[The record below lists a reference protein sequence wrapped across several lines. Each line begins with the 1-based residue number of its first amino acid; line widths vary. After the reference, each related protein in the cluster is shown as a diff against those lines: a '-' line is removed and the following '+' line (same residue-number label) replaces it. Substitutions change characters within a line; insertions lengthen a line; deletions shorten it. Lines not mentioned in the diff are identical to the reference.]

1 MKEYKR
7 LTRFDKF
14 QQLYFAKGTFQEIID
29 YLGELENKI
38 ENGTLIEFPCKV
50 GDTVYLPWLYGG
62 VCAIAYLTVTHII
75 LDTEKS
81 YIRTNF
87 ETDIEDYYEKYK
99 GGQYDFND
107 FGKIVFTNK
116 AEAEARLKEIQ
127 NET

>member
-7 LTRFDKF
+7 KTRFDKF
-14 QQLYFAKGTFQEIID
+14 QQSYFAKGTFQEIID
-29 YLGELENKI
+29 YLGKI
-38 ENGTLIEFPCKV
+38 EDKLEQGKMIELPCKV
-50 GDTVYLPWLYGG
+50 GDTVYLPWLYSG

-75 LDTEKS
+75 LDAEKS

-87 ETDIEDYYEKYK
+87 ETDIEDYYEEYK

-116 AEAEARLKEIQ
+116 AEAEAKLKELK
-127 NET
+127 EV